1 MRTQTIWLHD
11 GVPAKPELGQ
21 ACNGCGVCCASE
33 PCPVGMLVSA
43 RRHGRCRALRH
54 DATLGRYR
62 CGLMMAPTHGYWLG
76 RVWRQLIRRLVSR
89 WIAAGTGCDSRAL
102 AEPRHTTTPV
112 GAQH

>member
-21 ACNGCGVCCASE
+21 TCNGCGVCCASE

-43 RRHGRCRALRH
+43 RRRGRCRVLRY

-62 CGLMMAPTHGYWLG
+62 CGLMMA
-76 RVWRQLIRRLVSR
+76 SR
-89 WIAAGTGCDSRAL
+89 WIAAGTGCDSHAL

-112 GAQH
+112 STQH